1 MFIDETDVTGTLM
14 NRVYRI
20 VWNASRQ
27 AWMVAAELTR
37 GKTKS
42 QIGRKKKLLKMI
54 SGSLV
59 VSTSLL
65 FTGNALAA
73 PNEYIWDVQDGSWT
87 TGSNWR
93 DGIAP
98 DNLVSNSEVII
109 DNNGEA
115 TISNDIIDLQMG
127 ENNLIV
133 GKGGLREGS
142 LVIQN
147 SGQLRIDNLSIGE
160 LSSSQGSVLVTNN
173 ASLEILSNHYSVD
186 SGTLTVGNQGDAILT
201 LNKGGLVAAEF
212 IEIAKEVNSTAT
224 INIGAAQGEIAVA
237 AGRLYGNKISFG
249 QGNGTLV
256 FNHTDED
263 FSFNSLVS
271 GTGNIEFYSGTT
283 RFKYSN
289 HQFFNG
295 DIQHKGGVLAID
307 SNNSLDL
314 GDADYNNLA
323 NYTQSADATLRL
335 GVASMDNYA
344 KLNVSGTANFAKDTG
359 LDINVV
365 DAPTLTNGGT
375 LTSVISAGTLNAST
389 FTMTD
394 NSALYDFT
402 YAIDGN
408 VVNLK
413 VISSDSEGNGVLDS
427 VNRQGF
433 TSGRGAAKVLDSFV
447 NSGITGNDID
457 KVTTALGK
465 LSSKQVSDAV
475 AETLPLLVAGTTG
488 LASNTMRGTNRVI
501 QSRQASNR
509 GLSSGDE
516 FLVDKAVWLK
526 PVGSWSRQQERNGV
540 SGYDADSYGFV
551 GGIDGEITPSSR
563 LGFALS
569 YMNTDVDGNGSA
581 SGNSAD
587 IDAYQLIAY
596 GSHDLTQFENVEVS
610 WQADVGLNKN
620 DSKRYIGFM
629 NRKATAD
636 YDSYAAHVGA
646 GIGKRFQLTEQSLIM
661 PSLRADYAYIKDES
675 YTEKGAGALNLDVD
689 SVNAEELILMAQVE
703 ANYQWNEKT
712 SLSTTLGVGYDVIND
727 DTSLTA
733 SYTGGGAAFT
743 TEGMDPSPWLAR
755 AGVGATMSL
764 NDMTELTASYDLEG
778 REDFLNQTAS
788 VNMRWRF

>member
-1 MFIDETDVTGTLM
+1 
-14 NRVYRI
+14 
-20 VWNASRQ
+20 
-27 AWMVAAELTR
+27 
-37 GKTKS
+37 
-42 QIGRKKKLLKMI
+42 MI

-289 HQFFNG
+289 HQF
-295 DIQHKGGVLAID
+295 L
-307 SNNSLDL
+307 
-314 GDADYNNLA
+314 
-323 NYTQSADATLRL
+323 
-335 GVASMDNYA
+335 M
-344 KLNVSGTANFAKDTG
+344 
-359 LDINVV
+359 
-365 DAPTLTNGGT
+365 
-375 LTSVISAGTLNAST
+375 
-389 FTMTD
+389 
-394 NSALYDFT
+394 
-402 YAIDGN
+402 
-408 VVNLK
+408 
-413 VISSDSEGNGVLDS
+413 
-427 VNRQGF
+427 
-433 TSGRGAAKVLDSFV
+433 
-447 NSGITGNDID
+447 GIFSIRE
-457 KVTTALGK
+457 ACW
-465 LSSKQVSDAV
+465 LS
-475 AETLPLLVAGTTG
+475 
-488 LASNTMRGTNRVI
+488 I
-501 QSRQASNR
+501 
-509 GLSSGDE
+509 
-516 FLVDKAVWLK
+516 
-526 PVGSWSRQQERNGV
+526 
-540 SGYDADSYGFV
+540 
-551 GGIDGEITPSSR
+551 
-563 LGFALS
+563 
-569 YMNTDVDGNGSA
+569 
-581 SGNSAD
+581 
-587 IDAYQLIAY
+587 LIIAW
-596 GSHDLTQFENVEVS
+596 TWAMQ
-610 WQADVGLNKN
+610 
-620 DSKRYIGFM
+620 I
-629 NRKATAD
+629 
-636 YDSYAAHVGA
+636 
-646 GIGKRFQLTEQSLIM
+646 II
-661 PSLRADYAYIKDES
+661 I
-675 YTEKGAGALNLDVD
+675 
-689 SVNAEELILMAQVE
+689 
-703 ANYQWNEKT
+703 
-712 SLSTTLGVGYDVIND
+712 
-727 DTSLTA
+727 
-733 SYTGGGAAFT
+733 
-743 TEGMDPSPWLAR
+743 
-755 AGVGATMSL
+755 
-764 NDMTELTASYDLEG
+764 
-778 REDFLNQTAS
+778 
-788 VNMRWRF
+788 